1 MALENLELRSKVITD
16 LINEF
21 LEKGQVEVADKLKA
35 ISDLDYMKYLA
46 KEIKDSTQ

>member
-35 ISDLDYMKYLA
+35 ISDLDYMKEA
-46 KEIKDSTQ
+46 VNFFQSFAQ